1 MPFCPLALCARRRL
15 TLARLFLALPMT
27 VWTVLIAGAPPAS
40 ALPPGFAAGWTGLQG
55 SSTFA
60 VALGDI
66 DGDGD
71 IDAYTSEWYAPGRLW
86 LNDGDGQFTLS
97 PQALGSGYGSC
108 AWLAPLDSGTSLD
121 LWVTR
126 HLGSNRVFTN
136 DGSGTFTD
144 SGQALGGSLSRRG
157 CALGDLDGD
166 LDLDAYVGTNDS
178 GASSEIFFNNG
189 AGVFTASVQSLGLY
203 FTRAVALGDV
213 DGDLDLDAL
222 IGNNGANKLW
232 KNNGSGVFTDSGTSI
247 GSEGTFDAA
256 LADLDGDLDLDAFFA
271 NGSTSGDPEEV
282 WFNDGA
288 GVFTNS
294 GQSFGDDYSFSLAVF
309 DADGDDDLDAFV
321 GNNGGLPNR
330 LYWNDGD
337 GLFADSA
344 QAVGLGGAIDVAAA
358 DLDGDLD
365 LDLFLANADQPE
377 QVLLNDGNGVFSTN
391 GQILGS
397 NSAESVALG
406 DLDGD
411 GDRDAVIGSYGGILR
426 IFRNN
431 GSAVFSD
438 DDQWIS
444 PGYGPSAI
452 ALALDDFDDDGDLD
466 IWAGLCCVGSGFTD
480 DPADRLYLNDG
491 TGHFTDSGQL
501 LGSDYTTGVAVGD
514 YDGDGDPDVAVSNYQ
529 SVFSNGANRLYRN
542 NGAGVFTQGPQALGS
557 GTHSAV
563 ATADL
568 DNDGDLD
575 LAFGKRT
582 GGSQVYR
589 NVGGTGAFNP
599 TAQTLGTA
607 DVVALAL
614 GRLDGDADVD
624 IFLGTVAGSQVWLNS
639 GNATFTD
646 SGQTLG
652 STWIDSIH
660 LIDVDLDG
668 DLDAWTTS
676 DGGLGCDANQ
686 VWLNDGAGQFT
697 DSGWSVGCSSSGQS
711 AAADL
716 DGNLSL
722 DVFHASFDGDHT
734 VWVNQT
740 SYLIFDDGFESN
752 NTTAWSLTVP

>member
-1 MPFCPLALCARRRL
+1 MRLRFARPDCRSLGPVLLLLALAGE
-15 TLARLFLALPMT
+15 LAPLR
-27 VWTVLIAGAPPAS
+27 
-40 ALPPGFAAGWTGLQG
+40 ALPPGFTAGWSALRG

-60 VALGDI
+60 VALGDV

-71 IDAYTSEWYAPGRLW
+71 IDAYTSEWYVPHRLW

-97 PQALGSGYGSC
+97 PQAMGNGYGSC
-108 AWLAPLDSGTSLD
+108 AQLAPLDSGSSLD

-136 DGSGTFTD
+136 NGTGTFTD
-144 SGQALGGSLSRRG
+144 SGQALGGSVSRHG

-166 LDLDAYVGTNDS
+166 LDLDAFVATNDP
-178 GASSEIFFNNG
+178 GASNEIYFNNG
-189 AGVFTASVQSLGLY
+189 VGIFSASAQSLGLY
-203 FTRAVALGDV
+203 STRAVALGDV
-213 DGDLDLDAL
+213 DGDLDLDVL
-222 IGNNGANKLW
+222 FGNNGANKLW
-232 KNNGSGVFTDSGTSI
+232 KNNGSGIFTDSGATI
-247 GSEGTFDAA
+247 GTRGTFDAA

-282 WFNDGA
+282 WFNNGA
-288 GVFTNS
+288 GVFSNS
-294 GQSFGDDYSFSLAVF
+294 GQSFGDDYSFSLALL

-321 GNNGGLPNR
+321 GNNDGLPNR

-337 GLFADSA
+337 GHFADSA
-344 QAVGLGGAIDVAAA
+344 QAVGIGGTIDVASA

-365 LDLFLANADQPE
+365 LDLFLANAGQPE
-377 QVLLNDGNGVFSTN
+377 QVLLNDGAGLFSSN

-411 GDRDAVIGSYGGILR
+411 GDRDAVLGSYGGLLR
-426 IFRNN
+426 IFRND
-431 GSAVFSD
+431 GGGAFSD

-444 PGYGPSAI
+444 PGYGPSSI
-452 ALALDDFDDDGDLD
+452 ALALADFDDDGDLD

-480 DPADRLYLNDG
+480 DPADRLFSNDG
-491 TGHFTDSGQL
+491 TGHFSDSGQL
-501 LGSDYTTGVAVGD
+501 FGSDYTTGVAVGD

-529 SVFSNGANRLYRN
+529 SVFSNGASRVYRN

-557 GTHSAV
+557 GTHSAI

-568 DNDGDLD
+568 DNDSDLD
-575 LAFGKRT
+575 LVFAKRT

-589 NVGGTGAFNP
+589 NVNGTGAFNA

-607 DVVALAL
+607 DAVALAL

-624 IFLGTVAGSQVWLNS
+624 IFLGTVAGSQVWLNN

-646 SGQTLG
+646 SGQALG
-652 STWIDSIH
+652 TGWISAVH
-660 LIDVDLDG
+660 LIDVDLDS
-668 DLDAWTTS
+668 DLDAWATG
-676 DGGLGCDANQ
+676 DGGLGCEPNK
-686 VWLNDGAGQFT
+686 VWINDGTGQFT
-697 DSGWSVGCSSSGQS
+697 DSGWNVGCGGSGQS

-716 DGNLSL
+716 DRNLSL
-722 DVFHASFDGDHT
+722 DIFLASFDGDHA
-734 VWVNQT
+734 VWLNQL
-740 SYLIFDDGFESN
+740 SHLIFADDFESG
-752 NTTAWSLTVP
+752 NTTSWSVSVP